1 MNILNSS
8 EAFAALM
15 AGKNILCRAAGEPM
29 DFDDLNQFPA
39 TVFAMSGYE
48 YCIKRDSLSLADIL
62 FTKPVEPHDLE
73 TGQEIYIVM
82 PTCILR
88 TTYDSEHTDIR
99 LSVTNGFAQLD
110 EENAKL
116 QLQAFGKTFG
126 NMISEI
132 EVKDGFN
139 HKPKKRTRRTKAEI
153 ENSQNSTS
161 NDVEEKP
168 LQSQS
173 NIQIAVQ
180 DPVATVE
187 DGLIEEIETVDRSKW
202 PVSQIPSQKYI
213 DMWLSRAKD
222 EPTRR
227 NLDLMKASMDH
238 NWDKLDHDHQLQ
250 ARQIC
255 ADYEALVEQAEGE
268 AIETDPAKLVEKFKS
283 QIQKFTKTDDVLS
296 FRHVFLANGHLSRE
310 HHQQLC
316 ELTEDKLLELDPE
329 QYAVQVEEP
338 EDAIANLKKMQMEA
352 EALVIDPAVEAKTPE
367 QSVQSIK
374 NAEYESL
381 FAELEERARN
391 ATSPAE
397 ANALYKY
404 TMKWTE
410 EQRKPL
416 MTVINARLLELDQQN
431 KTEPTTPPSL
441 MVQIQNA
448 PDLTALDA
456 LEIDVYSRHP
466 DIQSKLMG
474 YVKQRRFELQNQAS
488 EVVS

>member
-15 AGKNILCRAAGEPM
+15 AGKNILCRAAGELM

-62 FTKPVEPHDLE
+62 FTKPVEPHELE
-73 TGQEIYIVM
+73 SGQEIYIVM

-88 TTYDSEHTDIR
+88 TTYDSEHADIR
-99 LSVTNGFAQLD
+99 LSVANGFAQLD

-116 QLQAFGKTFG
+116 QLQAFSKTFG
-126 NMISEI
+126 NMVTEI

-139 HKPKKRTRRTKAEI
+139 DKPKKRSRRTKAEI

-161 NDVEEKP
+161 NDVEEKTFE
-168 LQSQS
+168 SQS
-173 NIQIAVQ
+173 NIQIIVQ
-180 DPVATVE
+180 DPVAAVE
-187 DGLIEEIETVDRSKW
+187 DGLIEEIETEV
-202 PVSQIPSQKYI
+202 
-213 DMWLSRAKD
+213 
-222 EPTRR
+222 
-227 NLDLMKASMDH
+227 
-238 NWDKLDHDHQLQ
+238 
-250 ARQIC
+250 
-255 ADYEALVEQAEGE
+255 
-268 AIETDPAKLVEKFKS
+268 IETDPAKLVEKFTS
-283 QIQKFTKTDDVLS
+283 QIQQFTKTDDVLS
-296 FRHVFLANGHLSRE
+296 FRHVFLANGHLSQE

-316 ELTEDKLLELDPE
+316 ELSEDKLLELDPK

-352 EALVIDPAVEAKTPE
+352 EALVTDTAVEAKTPE
-367 QSVQSIK
+367 LSVQSIK

-456 LEIDVYSRHP
+456 LEIDVYSRHV
-466 DIQSKLMG
+466 DIQPKLMG

>member
-15 AGKNILCRAAGEPM
+15 SGKNILCRAAGELM

-73 TGQEIYIVM
+73 NGQEIYIVM

-88 TTYDSEHTDIR
+88 TTYDSEHADIR
-99 LSVTNGFAQLD
+99 LSVSNGFAQLD

-116 QLQAFGKTFG
+116 QLQAFAKTFG

-139 HKPKKRTRRTKAEI
+139 DKPKKRTRRTKAEI

-161 NDVEEKP
+161 NDVEEKSF
-168 LQSQS
+168 QSQS
-173 NIQIAVQ
+173 NIRGIEQ
-180 DPVATVE
+180 DSFTAA
-187 DGLIEEIETVDRSKW
+187 
-202 PVSQIPSQKYI
+202 SQVPGQKFI
-213 DMWLSRAKD
+213 DLWLNRAKD

-255 ADYEALVEQAEGE
+255 ADYEALVEQAESK
-268 AIETDPAKLVEKFKS
+268 AIETDP
-283 QIQKFTKTDDVLS
+283 
-296 FRHVFLANGHLSRE
+296 
-310 HHQQLC
+310 
-316 ELTEDKLLELDPE
+316 E
-329 QYAVQVEEP
+329 QNSIDVEEP

-352 EALVIDPAVEAKTPE
+352 EALVTDTHVEAKTTE

-374 NAEYESL
+374 DAEYESL
-381 FAELEERARN
+381 FAELGERARN

-474 YVKQRRFELQNQAS
+474 YVKQRRFELQNQS

>member
-15 AGKNILCRAAGEPM
+15 AGKNILCRAVGELM

-62 FTKPVEPHDLE
+62 FTKPVEPHELE
-73 TGQEIYIVM
+73 SGQEIYIVM

-88 TTYDSEHTDIR
+88 TTYDSEHADIR
-99 LSVTNGFAQLD
+99 LSVANGFAQLD

-139 HKPKKRTRRTKAEI
+139 DKPKKRSRRTKAEI

-161 NDVEEKP
+161 NDVEEKTFE
-168 LQSQS
+168 SQS
-173 NIQIAVQ
+173 NIQIIEQGPVTAV
-180 DPVATVE
+180 E
-187 DGLIEEIETVDRSKW
+187 ESLIEEIETVDRSKW

-268 AIETDPAKLVEKFKS
+268 AIETDPA
-283 QIQKFTKTDDVLS
+283 I
-296 FRHVFLANGHLSRE
+296 
-310 HHQQLC
+310 
-316 ELTEDKLLELDPE
+316 
-329 QYAVQVEEP
+329 
-338 EDAIANLKKMQMEA
+338 
-352 EALVIDPAVEAKTPE
+352 EAKTPE

>member
-88 TTYDSEHTDIR
+88 TTYDSEHADIR
-99 LSVTNGFAQLD
+99 LSVANGFAQLD

-116 QLQAFGKTFG
+116 QLQAFAKTFG

-139 HKPKKRTRRTKAEI
+139 DKPKKRSRRTKAEI

-161 NDVEEKP
+161 NDVEEKSFE
-168 LQSQS
+168 SQP
-173 NIQIAVQ
+173 NIQIIEQGPTAAV
-180 DPVATVE
+180 E
-187 DGLIEEIETVDRSKW
+187 ESLIEEIETVDRSKW

-268 AIETDPAKLVEKFKS
+268 AIETDPAS
-283 QIQKFTKTDDVLS
+283 
-296 FRHVFLANGHLSRE
+296 
-310 HHQQLC
+310 
-316 ELTEDKLLELDPE
+316 
-329 QYAVQVEEP
+329 
-338 EDAIANLKKMQMEA
+338 
-352 EALVIDPAVEAKTPE
+352 EAKTPE
-367 QSVQSIK
+367 QTVQSIK
-374 NAEYESL
+374 DAEYESL

-391 ATSPAE
+391 ASSPTE

-416 MTVINARLLELDQQN
+416 MNVINARLLELDQQN

-456 LEIDVYSRHP
+456 LEIDVYSRHV
-466 DIQSKLMG
+466 DIQPKLMG
-474 YVKQRRFELQNQAS
+474 YVKQRRFELQNQS

>member
-1 MNILNSS
+1 MNTLNSS

-15 AGKNILCRAAGEPM
+15 AGKNILCRAVGELM

-62 FTKPVEPHDLE
+62 FTKPVAPHELE
-73 TGQEIYIVM
+73 SGQEIYIVM

-88 TTYDSEHTDIR
+88 TTCDSEHADIR
-99 LSVTNGFAQLD
+99 LSVANGFAQLD

-139 HKPKKRTRRTKAEI
+139 DKPKKRTRRTKAEI

-161 NDVEEKP
+161 NDVEEKSF
-168 LQSQS
+168 QSQS
-173 NIQIAVQ
+173 NIRGIEQ
-180 DPVATVE
+180 DSFTAA
-187 DGLIEEIETVDRSKW
+187 
-202 PVSQIPSQKYI
+202 SQVPGQKFI

-227 NLDLMKASMDH
+227 NLDLMKASMNH
-238 NWDKLDHDHQLQ
+238 NWGKLDHDHQLQ

-255 ADYEALVEQAEGE
+255 ADYEALVEQTESGV
-268 AIETDPAKLVEKFKS
+268 IETDPAKLVEKFTS

-296 FRHVFLANGHLSRE
+296 FRHVFLANGHLERE
-310 HHQQLC
+310 QHQHLC
-316 ELTEDKLLELDPE
+316 KLTEDKLLELDPE
-329 QYAVQVEEP
+329 QYAVRVEEP

-374 NAEYESL
+374 DAEYESL

-416 MTVINARLLELDQQN
+416 MTVINARLLELNQQN
-431 KTEPTTPPSL
+431 KTEPTAPPSL

-456 LEIDVYSRHP
+456 LEIDVYSRHV
-466 DIQSKLMG
+466 DIQPKLMG
-474 YVKQRRFELQNQAS
+474 CVKQRRFELQNQAS